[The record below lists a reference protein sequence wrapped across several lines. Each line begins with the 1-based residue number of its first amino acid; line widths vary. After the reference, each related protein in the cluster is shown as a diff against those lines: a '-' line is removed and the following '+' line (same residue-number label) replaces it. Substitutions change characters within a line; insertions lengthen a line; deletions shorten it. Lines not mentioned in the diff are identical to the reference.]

1 MEEEDDRRGRSGT
14 MCNMEHADEDNDE
27 GSTHAILISDLRE
40 TKPQGKREALEKDI
54 VSLQPFYH
62 PIALSR
68 LPT

>member
-1 MEEEDDRRGRSGT
+1 
-14 MCNMEHADEDNDE
+14 MEHADEDNDE

-40 TKPQGKREALEKDI
+40 TKPQGKREALEKDK

-62 PIALSR
+62 PISLSR